1 MWVFKAENLKKE
13 WNGKT
18 IFENVDLAVHEE
30 ERVAL
35 IGANGVGKTTLF
47 HCLTGK
53 ISPDDGAIDR
63 RWPVSHWGIVE
74 QQDVVPD
81 ETTMEEWFF
90 SADLK
95 RFSLKRELKRL
106 EGALT
111 SASHD
116 LEALLQ
122 QYSDVQEAYQALGG
136 YEWEEEVK
144 GLLGRFGFSQDLW
157 KCSYDQL
164 SGGQKTRLKLAR
176 ALVGAPSFL
185 LLDEPTNHLDQ
196 ETLSWFAD
204 WLKRFRGA
212 CLIVSHDRSFIDHV
226 AHTTVELTQ
235 KGTRAVR
242 GGYSDFLRERERE
255 RREQEALYRK
265 QQREKK
271 KLEDAIRQYHDWF
284 QKAHASAGERNP
296 FQKKKANKHQT
307 RLRAKERALKRLEEQ
322 TVEKP
327 KDAPEIQA
335 NLNAETFEA
344 RRLVRMERVTFSYGH
359 SPVFQNVDLTLSRG
373 DRLAVI
379 GPNGSGKS
387 TLLKL
392 LTGQLQPQ
400 SGDVYRHPE
409 LKVGYF
415 AQEVDTLD
423 PEQTVLDSLLALPDM
438 SFRMAYNVL
447 ASFLFRREKV
457 HQKIGS
463 LSMGERCRIAF
474 VHLYFSRA
482 NLLVLDEPTNYLD
495 IPTRER
501 IEEALQNYPGTLV
514 LVSHDRYLL
523 DQVSNRVAIIKNS
536 TVDIWP
542 GGNREY
548 RHHLQEK
555 EKRSVDPETD
565 QQVRMLELELTRLMA
580 EEEPETETDRDH
592 LYRQI
597 QEVKQKLDAL
607 R

>member
-255 RREQEALYRK
+255 RPGTGSALS
-265 QQREKK
+265 
-271 KLEDAIRQYHDWF
+271 
-284 QKAHASAGERNP
+284 KAAEG
-296 FQKKKANKHQT
+296 
-307 RLRAKERALKRLEEQ
+307 KE
-322 TVEKP
+322 
-327 KDAPEIQA
+327 
-335 NLNAETFEA
+335 
-344 RRLVRMERVTFSYGH
+344 
-359 SPVFQNVDLTLSRG
+359 
-373 DRLAVI
+373 
-379 GPNGSGKS
+379 
-387 TLLKL
+387 
-392 LTGQLQPQ
+392 
-400 SGDVYRHPE
+400 
-409 LKVGYF
+409 KVGGCH
-415 AQEVDTLD
+415 
-423 PEQTVLDSLLALPDM
+423 S
-438 SFRMAYNVL
+438 
-447 ASFLFRREKV
+447 
-457 HQKIGS
+457 
-463 LSMGERCRIAF
+463 
-474 VHLYFSRA
+474 
-482 NLLVLDEPTNYLD
+482 
-495 IPTRER
+495 
-501 IEEALQNYPGTLV
+501 
-514 LVSHDRYLL
+514 
-523 DQVSNRVAIIKNS
+523 
-536 TVDIWP
+536 
-542 GGNREY
+542 
-548 RHHLQEK
+548 
-555 EKRSVDPETD
+555 SVP
-565 QQVRMLELELTRLMA
+565 
-580 EEEPETETDRDH
+580 
-592 LYRQI
+592 
-597 QEVKQKLDAL
+597 
-607 R
+607 